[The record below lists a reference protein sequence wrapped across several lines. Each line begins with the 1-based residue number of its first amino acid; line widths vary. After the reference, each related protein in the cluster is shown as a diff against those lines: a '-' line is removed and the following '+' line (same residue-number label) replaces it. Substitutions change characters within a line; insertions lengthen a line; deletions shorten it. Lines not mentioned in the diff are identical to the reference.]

1 MTLQQR
7 ERELQALELDG
18 EIVSTIVS
26 EIDTARLHLLA
37 DAILV
42 ELTERQDGKPWDT
55 LKLH

>member
-26 EIDTARLHLLA
+26 GIDTARLHLLA

-55 LKLH
+55 LRLH